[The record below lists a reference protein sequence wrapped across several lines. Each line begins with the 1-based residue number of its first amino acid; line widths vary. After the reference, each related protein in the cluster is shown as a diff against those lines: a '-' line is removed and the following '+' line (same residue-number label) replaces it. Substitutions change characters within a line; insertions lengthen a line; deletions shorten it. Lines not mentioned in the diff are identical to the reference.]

1 MLIMKKIS
9 FKNTLLLGSKSPS
22 RQMLLNLAQIPF
34 TLIGQD
40 ADETLCDWA
49 LPLPEI
55 VTHIARFKMEHV
67 QLPAGFDGQ
76 VCFVLTADTLTQD
89 KNGAVQGKPVDRDDA
104 IAKIKSS
111 RVGSNLCTAFCLD
124 KKIWR
129 NNQWQLIERI
139 EQVVHAEYL
148 FVLPD
153 EWIDIYLDTS
163 IAMDTAGAITV
174 EAFGAQFL
182 KVVNGSY
189 SAIIGLP
196 LFEVREALA
205 KLGFFE

>member
-1 MLIMKKIS
+1 MKKIS
-9 FKNTLLLGSKSPS
+9 FKHTLLLGSKSAS

-34 TLIGQD
+34 TLIGQN
-40 ADETLCDWA
+40 ADETLCDWT

-55 VTHIARFKMEHV
+55 VAHIARFKMEHA
-67 QLPAGFDGQ
+67 QLPVGQ
-76 VCFVLTADTLTQD
+76 EGQIFFVLTADTLSQD
-89 KNGAVQGKPVDRDDA
+89 QDGTVQGKPVDRNDA
-104 IAKIKSS
+104 VAKIKSA
-111 RVGSNLCTAFCLD
+111 RDGSNLCTAFCLD

-129 NNQWQLIERI
+129 HGQWQLIERI
-139 EQVVHAEYL
+139 ERVVHAEYL
-148 FVLPD
+148 FTMPD
-153 EWIDIYLDTS
+153 EWIDIYLDKS

-182 KVVNGSY
+182 KMVNGSY

-196 LFEVREALA
+196 LFELREALE